1 MICNFTLMF
10 DWLRQASYLTGL
22 SPSFIK
28 SQTCFR
34 TTQTNGDQFV
44 YVVEL
49 VFVLCGGI
57 GVLIAALDAF
67 RMRVSDQIE
76 EGSRPLYLRPV

>member
-22 SPSFIK
+22 SLSFIK
-28 SQTCFR
+28 SQTCSR

-44 YVVEL
+44 
-49 VFVLCGGI
+49 LCSGI
-57 GVLIAALDAF
+57 GVFIAALDAF
-67 RMRVSDQIE
+67 WMRVSDQIE

>member
-34 TTQTNGDQFV
+34 TTQTSGDQFV

-49 VFVLCGGI
+49 VFSLRLWMRLGCVLVIRLKKIRDLCT
-57 GVLIAALDAF
+57 
-67 RMRVSDQIE
+67 
-76 EGSRPLYLRPV
+76 